1 MQIASQNS
9 LVVDTDLTMFYVAH
23 YHKFETMECLV
34 DEGNATSFIGPRNAT
49 SFIGPLIKAVESRCL
64 SVVHWFVNRV
74 VNDIEMC
81 LALTTAASNGHFLVA
96 SYLLAHIPL
105 NILEAL
111 SQQILKVARGQGSK
125 LLDGVAFFWNPIFQ
139 EMLLQHMK
147 QQT

>member
-1 MQIASQNS
+1 MLIASQNS
-9 LVVDTDLTMFYVAH
+9 LVVDTDLTLFYVAH

-34 DEGNATSFIGPRNAT
+34 DEGNATSFIGP
-49 SFIGPLIKAVESRCL
+49 LIKAVESRCL
-64 SVVHWFVNRV
+64 SVVHWLVNRV